1 MTPQLN
7 RSDLS
12 WCSGINP
19 RATDRYLSVALGL
32 IPLREFRQPW
42 FDGDYLTLFMDILHR
57 KWFTYSN
64 SVTIFSRFFGL
75 IYFFLT
81 KLHNYSSKQT
91 CFVRLNHDGGDDVQ
105 HLQIR
110 NKSWAH
116 LFIKMQTNISLFVSE
131 LLIGVKKWILTSS
144 KPNLPKWKPC
154 QWLTAERSCSRI
166 YSLWSFHSSHGCLEL
181 DIEKSLDCFRTWLWG
196 FSL

>member
-1 MTPQLN
+1 MVSTPEPQTGTCQWLWGWYHWGN
-7 RSDLS
+7 LDS
-12 WCSGINP
+12 
-19 RATDRYLSVALGL
+19 LGL
-32 IPLREFRQPW
+32 MEIIWHFSWTSSIENGL
-42 FDGDYLTLFMDILHR
+42 LTAIQ
-57 KWFTYSN
+57 SP
-64 SVTIFSRFFGL
+64 FSRVSSVL
-75 IYFFLT
+75 SIFFLT
-81 KLHNYSSKQT
+81 KLHDYSSKQT